1 VIERIDQFVKRHQ
14 MLEPGDRVA
23 AAVSGG
29 ADSVALLEALLE
41 LRERL
46 GVELVVAHFNHRLR
60 GAESEADA
68 QFVSELAKR
77 HGLPFF
83 CESAE
88 VAAEARRRR
97 SNLESVARE
106 LRYGFLRSLVDR
118 GEARKV
124 ATGHTA
130 DDQAETVLARFLR
143 GSGTRGLAGIFP
155 VVDGWLVRPLL
166 AERRDAVR
174 AWLQARGV
182 GWRED
187 SSNLDLRLTRNRLRA
202 EALPL
207 LEGYNPRLV
216 EHLSAI
222 AEVFRDEEAYWRQR
236 AEKLLAEVS
245 GEPLPYGRGSDYS
258 RGSDSLQNRAANV
271 SERSPAPNVNLPLA
285 CFVQLSRAEQR
296 HLLRAAL
303 ERAGHRHRLELAHIE
318 ALRRLALAGQ
328 SGQRV
333 ELPGVEVLRVFD
345 FLEIRAAARRV
356 PAGYEYRVQVPGACV
371 IRATGTR
378 LVFNL
383 VGGGCG
389 EQGYNE
395 KEESLADL
403 DAVQNPLIVRNW
415 RPGDR
420 YESPTGTGA
429 KKVKALLLERRIPAE
444 QRRLWPVVLSGE
456 RIVWVRGFPVARSF
470 RAAPSSAVGLLIRE
484 EVLSDGEAP
493 NPPE

>member
-1 VIERIDQFVKRHQ
+1 MEPGYLYLIERICQFVKRHQ
-14 MLEPGDRVA
+14 MLGPGDRVA

-46 GVELVVAHFNHRLR
+46 GLELVVAHFNHRLR
-60 GAESEADA
+60 GSESDADA
-68 QFVSELAKR
+68 EFVSKLAKR
-77 HGLPFF
+77 HGLPFL

-88 VAAEARRRR
+88 VAAEAWRRR

-174 AWLQARGV
+174 AWLEARGI

-187 SSNLDLRLTRNRLRA
+187 SSNRDLRLTRNRLRA

-207 LEGYNPRLV
+207 LEGYNPRLI
-216 EHLSAI
+216 EHLTAI
-222 AEVFRDEEAYWRQR
+222 AEIAQDEEQHWNRR
-236 AEKLLAEVS
+236 AAELLSQME
-245 GEPLPYGRGSDYS
+245 S
-258 RGSDSLQNRAANV
+258 RGGPPCPPASTKQNKDAGTVLKLPRA
-271 SERSPAPNVNLPLA
+271 P
-285 CFVQLSRAEQR
+285 FVQLDRAEQR

-303 ERAGHRHRLELAHIE
+303 ERAGHRQRLELAHIE

-378 LVFNL
+378 LTFNL

-389 EQGYNE
+389 EQGYNK

-403 DAVQNPLIVRNW
+403 DAVQNPLTVRNW

-470 RAAPSSAVGLLIRE
+470 RAGPSSAVGLLIRE